1 MLTFLILHFKPAAP
15 LLVPC
20 WWSFLMVALTKWPVK
35 GLPAAPITLKGFVSP
50 LLLPDNP
57 ILTADIRKYHCCFY
71 RLCITFNRGAVK
83 KAFFLGKV
91 SPKVWTHPPT
101 QGFCEIWENERWN
114 SGQKYVFRVGG
125 FWGIWTLFGNQTPH
139 PPTFG
144 KDIPKKTLFSLYLP
158 LKRPMTMRH
167 NWPKNLRDIKG
178 DL

>member
-83 KAFFLGKV
+83 KPFFLGKF
-91 SPKVWTHPPT
+91 SQKCEPTHP
-101 QGFCEIWENERWN
+101 GVLWDLKKNERWN

-125 FWGIWTLFGNQTPH
+125 ILRGLDLVWESDT
-139 PPTFG
+139 PPTHIWE
-144 KDIPKKTLFSLYLP
+144 KSPTKKFFFDAFSIFWFA
-158 LKRPMTMRH
+158 K
-167 NWPKNLRDIKG
+167 
-178 DL
+178 

>member
-71 RLCITFNRGAVK
+71 RLCITFNRGAEK

-114 SGQKYVFRVGG
+114 SGQKRHSVIFERVRTIVTTGMNFDPYVDYIV
-125 FWGIWTLFGNQTPH
+125 I
-139 PPTFG
+139 
-144 KDIPKKTLFSLYLP
+144 SL
-158 LKRPMTMRH
+158 
-167 NWPKNLRDIKG
+167 KG
-178 DL
+178 RGLER